1 MTLRLAGVSVT
12 YPGSRTAALG
22 GVDLAFEPG
31 THTAIL
37 GPNGAGKST
46 LLRVL
51 AGLLACD
58 TGSATLDG
66 QNARDWPRREF
77 ARRLAFVSSAEE
89 SAFPTRV
96 RDYVALGRNPYLDG
110 WRAPSSE
117 DRGAVTQALERTDL
131 SLLADRYVGSLSAGE
146 LQRARLARALA
157 QQPEIL
163 LLDEPTAHLD
173 LGHELA
179 AFELLTQLAGKLSLT
194 VVSVTHNLNMASRFC
209 GRLVL
214 VAGGR
219 IVADGPPESVLT
231 SENLARAFEWPVQ
244 TLAQPGL
251 GIVALP
257 VSRFDAYSGVLNRE

>member
-1 MTLRLAGVSVT
+1 MTLRLDGVSVT
-12 YPGSRTAALG
+12 YPGSTTAALDG
-22 GVDLAFEPG
+22 IDLAFEPG

-51 AGLLACD
+51 AGLLECD
-58 TGSATLDG
+58 SGEATLDG
-66 QNARDWPRREF
+66 QNARTWKRREF

-96 RDYVALGRNPYLDG
+96 TDYVALGRNPYLDG
-110 WRAPSSE
+110 WRAPSLN
-117 DRGAVTQALERTDL
+117 DQAAVMQALEHTDL
-131 SLLADRYVGSLSAGE
+131 VLLADRYVGSLSAGE
-146 LQRARLARALA
+146 LQRARIARALA

-179 AFELLTQLAGKLSLT
+179 AFELLAQLARELSLT
-194 VVSVTHNLNMASRFC
+194 IVSVTHNLNMASRFC
-209 GRLVL
+209 GRVVL
-214 VAGGR
+214 IAGGR
-219 IVADGPPESVLT
+219 VVADGPPESVLT
-231 SENLARAFEWPVQ
+231 PENIARAFEWPVE

-257 VSRFDAYSGVLNRE
+257 VSRADG